1 MNNIKIKDNNYCT
14 ICGAAFTADGIM
26 AGYGVNNAGYKIC
39 YNCCGDI
46 DKKNLSDL
54 QPGDKIY
61 LYLTSKRKELSC
73 GIETTYYVTNWPGTL
88 KINCYVKEGYH
99 NIARVQRSIWFSFNG
114 KNYFGK
120 QYGDNQ
126 EVCTVKRIK

>member
-1 MNNIKIKDNNYCT
+1 MNNIKIKNNNFCA
-14 ICGAAFTADGIM
+14 ICGKTFIPNGIST
-26 AGYGVNNAGYKIC
+26 GYGVNKDGYKIC

-46 DKKNLSDL
+46 DKKQLSDL
-54 QPGDKIY
+54 QPGDKMY
-61 LYLTSKRKELSC
+61 LYLTSEKKELSY
-73 GIETTYYVTNWPGTL
+73 GIETKHFVTNWPGTL

-120 QYGDNQ
+120 QYGNYS

>member
-1 MNNIKIKDNNYCT
+1 MNNIKIKDNNYCA
-14 ICGAAFTADGIM
+14 ICGAAFIANGI
-26 AGYGVNNAGYKIC
+26 ATGYGVNNAGYKIC

-54 QPGDKIY
+54 QPGDKMY
-61 LYLTSKRKELSC
+61 LYLC
-73 GIETTYYVTNWPGTL
+73 GNYVTNWPGTL

-120 QYGDNQ
+120 QYGNFQDI
-126 EVCTVKRIK
+126 CTVKRIK